1 MPKKPRP
8 SPPGLEILRVETGE
22 LILLINGRHV
32 LGNQT
37 ILALLARLFDNLG
50 AAIPYEEL
58 CLSIGHKSANWA
70 AHHVLRQYIAWLRDQ
85 LVATKAPYVI
95 VVAREVGYGL
105 CKMAGE
111 PRLTATSRSATLPQL
126 GQNLRRVRTAAGLTQ
141 TALAK
146 RSGIHRSYV
155 CDLEAGQRNPTAL
168 TLQRL
173 AKVLK
178 VTPVVFFL

>member
-1 MPKKPRP
+1 VPKKPRP
-8 SPPGLEILRVETGE
+8 SPPGFEIRAGTGE
-22 LILLINGRHV
+22 LFINGRRV
-32 LGNQT
+32 QGNQT
-37 ILALLARLFDNLG
+37 MLGLLARLFDNLG
-50 AAIPYEEL
+50 TVIPYEQL
-58 CLSIGHKSANWA
+58 CLLIGHKSANSA
-70 AHHVLRQYIAWLRDQ
+70 ATHVLRQYIGWLRG
-85 LVATKAPYVI
+85 LLITNKAPYVTT
-95 VVAREVGYGL
+95 VAHEVGYGL

-155 CDLEAGQRNPTAL
+155 SDLEAGQRNPAAL

-173 AKVLK
+173 AKVLR